1 MIAGSSRPERAPV
14 SPRHGSTS
22 QYENHTQ
29 QEGSPQVEMLW
40 NCSSEN
46 KLGQTPLPW
55 VFGDKPTC
63 IEAAVGGSGTVYRR
77 C

>member
-1 MIAGSSRPERAPV
+1 MLERRETAPNE
-14 SPRHGSTS
+14 SA
-22 QYENHTQ
+22 
-29 QEGSPQVEMLW
+29 QVEMLW

-55 VFGDKPTC
+55 VFGDKPAC
-63 IEAAVGGSGTVYRR
+63 IEAADGRSGTVYRR